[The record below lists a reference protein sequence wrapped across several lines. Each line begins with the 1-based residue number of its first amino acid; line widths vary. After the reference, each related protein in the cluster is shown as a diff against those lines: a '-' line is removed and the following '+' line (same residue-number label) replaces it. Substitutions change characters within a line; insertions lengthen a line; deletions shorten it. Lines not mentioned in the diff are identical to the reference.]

1 MLGLFKKKTKA
12 CNLKA
17 IVDGECIALE
27 KVPEEMFAS
36 KALGDGVAFIP
47 VDDFIVAPGDCIVSM
62 MNEEMKHA
70 IGLKFSNGLELLIHV
85 GIDTVKLEGKGFEQL
100 VSEGQKVTGGT
111 TLLKFDRDIIK
122 EHDYSDNIMMII
134 TELGTLKDDYQLHY
148 GAVMK
153 NKNTVI
159 EW

>member
-1 MLGLFKKKTKA
+1 MLRLFKKK
-12 CNLKA
+12 LKLQA
-17 IVDGECIALE
+17 IVDGTCIALE
-27 KVPEEMFAS
+27 QVPEEMFAS

-47 VDDFIVAPGDCIVSM
+47 TDDFIVAPGDCTVSM

-100 VSEGQKVTGGT
+100 VNEGQKVAGGT

-122 EHDYSDNIMMII
+122 EHGYHDDN
-134 TELGTLKDDYQLHY
+134 Y
-148 GAVMK
+148 
-153 NKNTVI
+153 
-159 EW
+159 

>member
-1 MLGLFKKKTKA
+1 MLRLFKKK
-12 CNLKA
+12 LKLQA
-17 IVDGECIALE
+17 IVDGKCIALE

-47 VDDFIVAPGDCIVSM
+47 VDDFIVAPGDCTVSM

-85 GIDTVKLEGKGFEQL
+85 GIDTVRLEGKGFEQL

-111 TLLKFDRDIIK
+111 TLLKFDRAILKEDGYNDI
-122 EHDYSDNIMMII
+122 IMMII
-134 TELGTLKDDYQLHY
+134 TDLGMLKDDYQLYY
-148 GAVMK
+148 GPVIK
-153 NKNTVI
+153 NENTVI